1 MERMTIRGCI
11 SAALVLAAS
20 LQAGAQDP
28 HFSQYFASPL
38 TLNPALTG
46 NTEGSLRIAA
56 NYRQQW
62 WATGSPFNTMTL
74 SFEQRLLEHAVGAND
89 RFGVGGLMMADNSM
103 SGGLRSTYMSLSS
116 SYHKGLGERHRLG
129 VGFQGTY
136 GNRVVDFSRL
146 SFYSQFDTDGFNTN
160 LPSGE
165 RTLST
170 VKPTV
175 SAQAGLMYTYEDEQ
189 TRLYGGFSVY
199 HLNRPRQTVM
209 DDSLS
214 RLPQRYTAHAG
225 AVVLTGE
232 AFRVSMHGLW
242 QRQAKASELSV
253 GGAVGYDLDAYNTVY
268 AGGWYRFGDAVYP
281 YLSYVRNG
289 MQVALS
295 WDVTVSSMRQALP
308 RNGSVELSFIY
319 SKPNNSF
326 EKRAMPWNY

>member
-1 MERMTIRGCI
+1 MNK
-11 SAALVLAAS
+11 ALLLTLLALLS
-20 LQAGAQDP
+20 GRLLQAQDP

-46 NTEGSLRIAA
+46 NIDGSLRIAS

-74 SFEQRLLEHAVGAND
+74 SFEQRLLENAMGTND
-89 RFGVGGLMMADNSM
+89 RFGIGGLMMADNSM

-129 VGFQGTY
+129 IGFQGAY
-136 GNRVVDFSRL
+136 GNRIVDFSKL
-146 SFYSQFDTDGFNTN
+146 SFYNQFDTDGFNLS

-165 RTLST
+165 RALSTLKPTLS
-170 VKPTV
+170 
-175 SAQAGLMYTYEDEQ
+175 AHAGLLYTYEDEL
-189 TRLYGGFSVY
+189 RRVYGGFSMY
-199 HLNRPRQTVM
+199 HINRPSQTAIS
-209 DDSLS
+209 DSMS
-214 RLPQRYTAHAG
+214 RLSQRYTAHAG
-225 AVVLTGE
+225 AVFLTEE
-232 AFRVSMHGLW
+232 ALRVSIHGIW
-242 QRQAKASELSV
+242 QQQAKTSEMSV
-253 GGAVGYDLDAYNTVY
+253 GGAIGYDLDGANTVY

-289 MQVALS
+289 LQVGLT
-295 WDVTVSSMRQALP
+295 WDLTVNNMRQALP
-308 RNGSVELSFIY
+308 RNGSIEISVIY